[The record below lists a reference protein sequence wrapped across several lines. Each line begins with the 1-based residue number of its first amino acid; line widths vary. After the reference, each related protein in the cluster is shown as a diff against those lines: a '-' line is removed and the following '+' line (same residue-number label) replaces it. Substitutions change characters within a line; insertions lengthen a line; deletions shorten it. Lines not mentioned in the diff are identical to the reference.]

1 MNVIP
6 KLTVA
11 IPVYNTNIDLVERA
25 INSVPKESFIVLIDD
40 CSDKYNLSESLNKE
54 RYNHVG
60 IIRLSKNIGLGA
72 VRNFVINECK
82 SEWIMFLDSDDT
94 LNTELVS
101 NCIKSHINDPRF
113 DIICGDINLITDD
126 KIIAQKV
133 EFPEVSRIIP
143 YFTTSNIYRTNYL
156 RSNNIYYDESRKVY
170 EDIPFSIKLWTDLY
184 YKSYNNKMSLRAL
197 KINYPL
203 YNYYLQGNSLTRTD
217 KDKYLVLSD
226 TLRYWIDWIVDY
238 FNSLKYP
245 RFFKD
250 SIKTYIINRIKY
262 EATKSLELKL
272 KYDHSNDDYSLYFDR
287 LKTYKLNNLL
297 N

>member
-1 MNVIP
+1 LHFSQKGP
-6 KLTVA
+6 QRKTA
-11 IPVYNTNIDLVERA
+11 
-25 INSVPKESFIVLIDD
+25 
-40 CSDKYNLSESLNKE
+40 SESSGPSCEKAAPKSPQAF
-54 RYNHVG
+54 R
-60 IIRLSKNIGLGA
+60 S
-72 VRNFVINECK
+72 CK
-82 SEWIMFLDSDDT
+82 
-94 LNTELVS
+94 
-101 NCIKSHINDPRF
+101 
-113 DIICGDINLITDD
+113 
-126 KIIAQKV
+126 
-133 EFPEVSRIIP
+133 
-143 YFTTSNIYRTNYL
+143 
-156 RSNNIYYDESRKVY
+156 
-170 EDIPFSIKLWTDLY
+170 
-184 YKSYNNKMSLRAL
+184 L

-272 KYDHSNDDYSLYFDR
+272 KYNHSNDDYSLYFDR